1 MIVPVNIDRCAI
13 CLDPKPLTSEHII
26 PESIGGTLEAEI
38 QCVNCNSVL
47 GSELV
52 SQARQDPVL
61 RFAIQNLKNDLPDL
75 YASME
80 NGQKYMAKDVT
91 GKSIL
96 TKFKKGRL
104 ETQAQKK
111 DDGSIIFDTRKGQK
125 NIKSMLSK
133 DGLTPEEIEHA
144 MQRLKETPDNQKIKL
159 SKSIEA
165 VRWGI
170 ESFYPAIEK
179 PEMNPRLVM
188 LIAYNFLCV
197 ILDEFILDRRLDFIR
212 SYIMNGDFSD
222 RIKVES
228 FCSRRY
234 DCYHR
239 ISPEYL
245 SDETRVKIIFFG
257 WLIYIVH
264 IRGLVCNCPDP
275 AYVEDLKNKRGL
287 IAVSV
292 EEAKQNI
299 FYSTKHLNGGA

>member
-1 MIVPVNIDRCAI
+1 M
-13 CLDPKPLTSEHII
+13 TSEHII
-26 PESIGGTLEAEI
+26 HESIGGTLEAEI

-47 GSELV
+47 GSKLV

-61 RFAIQNLKNDLPDL
+61 RFAIQNLKDDLPDL

-80 NGQKYMAKDVT
+80 HGQKYMAKDVT
-91 GKSIL
+91 GKSVI
-96 TKFKKGRL
+96 TKFKDGRF

-111 DDGSIIFDTRKGQK
+111 DDGSIIFDTKKGQK
-125 NIKSMLSK
+125 NIISMLSK
-133 DGLTPEEIEHA
+133 EGLTPDEIENA
-144 MQRLKETPDNQKIKL
+144 LQRLKETPDNQKIRL
-159 SKSIEA
+159 SKSIEV

-170 ESFYPAIEK
+170 ESYFPAIKK
-179 PEMNPRLVM
+179 PEMNPRLVL
-188 LIAYNFLCV
+188 LIAYNYLCV

-212 SYIMNGDFSD
+212 SYIVNGDLSD
-222 RIKVES
+222 KINIES
-228 FCSRRY
+228 FTSRQY

-239 ISPEYL
+239 LNPEYS
-245 SDETRVKIIFFG
+245 SDETRVKIILFG

-275 AYVEDLKNKRGL
+275 AYVEDLKNRRGL
-287 IAVSV
+287 IATSV